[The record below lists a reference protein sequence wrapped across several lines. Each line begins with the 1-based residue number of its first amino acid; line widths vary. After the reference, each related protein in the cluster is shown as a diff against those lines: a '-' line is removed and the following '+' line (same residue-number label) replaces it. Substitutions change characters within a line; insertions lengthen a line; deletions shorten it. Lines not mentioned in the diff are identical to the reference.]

1 MGSRRGPGEPPAF
14 AIATSDWSAAGG
26 GGDSCRRRRL
36 TSRRLCDLFE
46 AEVSSGSGAAPVL
59 NNKKVL
65 ECKLGLDPY
74 GTLTRTWPFGH
85 MRPTI
90 LLRHNFLAF
99 APRSLSSDGAL

>member
-59 NNKKVL
+59 NNTK
-65 ECKLGLDPY
+65 
-74 GTLTRTWPFGH
+74 T
-85 MRPTI
+85 
-90 LLRHNFLAF
+90 N
-99 APRSLSSDGAL
+99 